1 MTINLLLCDDHPIF
15 RQGIRNVLAN
25 EPEVTILGEASNG
38 KECLELLE
46 ILQPDIVLM
55 DIRMPEMNGIL
66 CTQKIKERYP
76 DVKIIAMTQFDEIR
90 LVKQMMKYGASG
102 YVLKSSTHSELLKA
116 FREVLKGK
124 KYLTPEI
131 ENELAGL
138 TLDQEPDELFPGLS
152 EREHEIVRLI
162 CFEMSNKQIAA
173 KLSISDKTVENHRS
187 RIFRK
192 IGVNNL
198 AGLVRWAVNN
208 GYDR

>member
-15 RQGIRNVLAN
+15 RQGIRNVLAD
-25 EPEVTILGEASNG
+25 EPSVTILGEASNG
-38 KECLELLE
+38 KECLELLT
-46 ILQPDIVLM
+46 IGQPDIILM

-66 CTQKIKERYP
+66 CMQKIKERYP
-76 DVKIIAMTQFDEIR
+76 EIKVIAMTQFDEIR

-102 YVLKSSTHSELLKA
+102 YVLKSTTHSELIKA
-116 FREVLKGK
+116 FHQVLKGK
-124 KYLTPEI
+124 EYFTPEI

-138 TLDQEPDELFPGLS
+138 TLDPEPDALFPELS
-152 EREHEIVRLI
+152 DREREIVRLI
-162 CFEMSNKQIAA
+162 CFEYSNKQIAA
-173 KLSISDKTVENHRS
+173 ELTISDKTVENHRS